1 MNIKVR
7 SKFNKQIKSIQD
19 TKLKLKIL
27 SIIED
32 LEQKNSLDQIRSVKK
47 MKGSENA
54 FRIKLGNYRIGFFEE
69 EDYIEI
75 VVFAHRKDIYRLFP

>member
-1 MNIKVR
+1 MNVKVR
-7 SKFNKQIKSIQD
+7 GKFNKQIKSIKD

-32 LEQKNSLDQIRSVKK
+32 LEKENSLDQIRNVKK

-69 EDYIEI
+69 EDYIELA
-75 VVFAHRKDIYRLFP
+75 VFAHRKDIYRFFP

>member
-27 SIIED
+27 SIIEE
-32 LEQKNSLDQIRSVKK
+32 LEQKNSLDQIRNIKK
-47 MKGSENA
+47 LKGSENA
-54 FRIKLGNYRIGFFEE
+54 FSIKIGNYRLGFFDEE
-69 EDYIEI
+69 ECIELA
-75 VVFAHRKDIYRLFP
+75 VFAHRKDIYRLFP

>member
-27 SIIED
+27 SIIEE
-32 LEQKNSLDQIRSVKK
+32 LEQKNSLDQIKNVKK
-47 MKGSENA
+47 MKGSDNA
-54 FRIKLGNYRIGFFEE
+54 FRIKLGNYRIGIFDEKE
-69 EDYIEI
+69 YIELA
-75 VVFAHRKDIYRLFP
+75 VFAHRKDIYRLFP